1 MIDMEHD
8 LFLPPKKT
16 PTKTHIMITKKDI
29 EERHERERERK
40 GSTNIS
46 KLRGD
51 IYYLKKSQ
59 CVLASN
65 TSIHCGLRD
74 KYSALRQDR

>member
-1 MIDMEHD
+1 M
-8 LFLPPKKT
+8 
-16 PTKTHIMITKKDI
+16 
-29 EERHERERERK
+29 RERERK
-40 GSTNIS
+40 GNTNIS
-46 KLRGD
+46 ELRGD

-74 KYSALRQDR
+74 KYSALHQDR